1 MFGNINSFLNS
12 ITSLDFES
20 YSNKT
25 DWFSKL
31 STGRRQ
37 SLIKHISTKIQN
49 QYRDNTI
56 VQKEITSYFLTIYIL
71 NKKKFE
77 NSVRLTNELNTFI
90 YLQIF
95 MKIINF

>member
-1 MFGNINSFLNS
+1 MNLNFLNSNSIVNKRILKKNYNLDMFGNINSFLNS

-56 VQKEITSYFLTIYIL
+56 VQKEITS
-71 NKKKFE
+71 
-77 NSVRLTNELNTFI
+77 
-90 YLQIF
+90 IF
-95 MKIINF
+95 